1 MKILENSFRG
11 GIKQLKKHFYAKFA
25 NKSLFPQLEREI
37 PRSWVI
43 LKTANLTQNIKSAL
57 NQSKIRSICNMVRL
71 AKAKILAFSLSK
83 MLTFSH
89 GGAAERIQGGDLLL
103 RFVLAIDRHF
113 SGNTAL
119 PMEALTDR
127 VQI

>member
-1 MKILENSFRG
+1 MQYGAVSKG
-11 GIKQLKKHFYAKFA
+11 KKPDI
-25 NKSLFPQLEREI
+25 SR
-37 PRSWVI
+37 
-43 LKTANLTQNIKSAL
+43 
-57 NQSKIRSICNMVRL
+57 
-71 AKAKILAFSLSK
+71 SK